1 MVTSQY
7 ERKILEWD
15 EKSNTNARIAKSFA
29 MRINLLCMYK
39 FIFLILLSSSWIAD
53 LRTNLKESWDVYIG
67 IDWMYMYSVLL
78 YENADL
84 MAWPLLMRT
93 LPRHLSWPPT
103 CCSRWLSC
111 GRYSPQHPCT
121 SWRRTNQPSPVW
133 LGFSYS
139 GPNKDGVRLKKRS
152 RIIS

>member
-15 EKSNTNARIAKSFA
+15 EKSNTNARIAKRFA

-39 FIFLILLSSSWIAD
+39 FICFNLAVLFLNCWPSYQFQRILRRLD
-53 LRTNLKESWDVYIG
+53 GNRLNVH
-67 IDWMYMYSVLL
+67 VLL

-84 MAWPLLMRT
+84 MELTWPLLMRT